1 MNLQSPTHERFGRES
16 QAPREALCSNRRWG
30 VVGFKKK

>member
-16 QAPREALCSNRRWG
+16 QAPREVHYSNRRWG
-30 VVGFKKK
+30 VVDFNEN